1 MNLLLERPGCT
12 DKNIRLKACK
22 DLGRASGLSNQVTDS
37 SELSALASEPEVSH
51 AGYTVLQPHKLK
63 KILTRLS
70 IWMESILCTGFI
82 LFMLYLISLTSR
94 LTCERVGLRAPVDC
108 VEQVYFFSLIPL
120 YQREFRDVHS
130 AGIWIAIYPCGDR
143 RMDVKYDYPQ
153 EAMLYIRSQAIIG
166 AIHQSSLAKT

>member
-1 MNLLLERPGCT
+1 MNLLLERPAST

-22 DLGRASGLSNQVTDS
+22 DLRRASSLSNQETDAL
-37 SELSALASEPEVSH
+37 ELKALASEPAVSRAVH
-51 AGYTVLQPHKLK
+51 IVLQPHKLK

-70 IWMESILCTGFI
+70 IWMGAILCTGFV
-82 LFMLYLISLTSR
+82 LFMLYLFGLTSR
-94 LTCERVGLRAPVDC
+94 LARERVGLRAPVDC
-108 VEQVYFFSLIPL
+108 VEQVYFFSLILL

-130 AGIWIAIYPCGDR
+130 AGIWIAIYPCGDG

-153 EAMLYIRSQAIIG
+153 EAMSNTRSQAFFG